1 MIYVFIHVIV
11 TLCMCLF
18 ALWYVQF
25 SMHVCNVESVCMTK
39 RKGEGEKGGEEGGRG
54 GEGERA
60 EETELDEEM
69 VEVRGGVA
77 GGQGLGIR
85 DKWMSSHEITPLAI
99 QLLSSSGVCHTV
111 RLFYIMSVLHYHK
124 PRILHS
130 SLYGLGVRS
139 KLVSLSDKRVSV
151 QRSVCVSMTHHT
163 NIDLYTWVRLPVM
176 LQMLQPLCQR
186 LL

>member
-1 MIYVFIHVIV
+1 MHCTCDMFIHSCDCDTVYVFIC
-11 TLCMCLF
+11 TLVCPIM
-18 ALWYVQF
+18 VQF

-139 KLVSLSDKRVSV
+139 QLVINECQL
-151 QRSVCVSMTHHT
+151 
-163 NIDLYTWVRLPVM
+163 NIQFVYE
-176 LQMLQPLCQR
+176 
-186 LL
+186 